1 MVESIIKNPFVGCT
15 ARDMSFDEVRQYWC
29 NPFSL
34 YNLNEYELFSSR
46 TPIVIEG
53 IRGSGKTMILKYL
66 SYTIQKEFIKDKSV
80 NGKLAYLRNNSF
92 GTYFRYKKDF
102 CSSIYRLDCD
112 QKLKDIIFMQYFE
125 LFVSREM
132 IESIDDIYEGKAP
145 QEMLKAVSSALSFH
159 ADSLSDV
166 VKRITDYTTL
176 MDKIIGESIFDN
188 SWQEK
193 ILPLLA
199 NGDYLINLV
208 SHITEEVDEWKDILF
223 SVILDE
229 YENLDVFSCLV
240 NTLIKQVDE
249 KCKLTY
255 RIGMRPAGMEKD
267 NSTRVG
273 VERLQVDRDY
283 ILRKLV
289 FIDSN
294 EYRKFAIEVSHKRL
308 NNIDVYAKNGLTDI
322 SALLGKNED
331 IDFEAEVVAK
341 GTKQFELISK
351 VFSDDNERKKAI
363 ELISNNE
370 KLLEMYNIL
379 LVSRGEKYQEVA
391 ETCEKYMVLRKE
403 RRLKEAEG
411 LVRKYQLGYG
421 DK

>member
-102 CSSIYRLDCD
+102 CSIYRLDCD
-112 QKLKDIIFMQYFE
+112 QKLKDIIFIQYFE

-159 ADSLSDV
+159 ADSLSDA

-188 SWQEK
+188 SW
-193 ILPLLA
+193 
-199 NGDYLINLV
+199 
-208 SHITEEVDEWKDILF
+208 H
-223 SVILDE
+223 
-229 YENLDVFSCLV
+229 
-240 NTLIKQVDE
+240 
-249 KCKLTY
+249 
-255 RIGMRPAGMEKD
+255 
-267 NSTRVG
+267 
-273 VERLQVDRDY
+273 
-283 ILRKLV
+283 
-289 FIDSN
+289 
-294 EYRKFAIEVSHKRL
+294 
-308 NNIDVYAKNGLTDI
+308 
-322 SALLGKNED
+322 
-331 IDFEAEVVAK
+331 
-341 GTKQFELISK
+341 
-351 VFSDDNERKKAI
+351 
-363 ELISNNE
+363 
-370 KLLEMYNIL
+370 
-379 LVSRGEKYQEVA
+379 
-391 ETCEKYMVLRKE
+391 
-403 RRLKEAEG
+403 RRL
-411 LVRKYQLGYG
+411 
-421 DK
+421 